1 MLHFALAA
9 KQAPYSRCP
18 ILSKKV
24 SDENDDDNHDNDDD
38 NNGNNDDNEDDND
51 CNDDNKR

>member
-1 MLHFALAA
+1 MLHVALAA
-9 KQAPYSRCP
+9 KQTRYSLCP

-38 NNGNNDDNEDDND
+38 NNDNNDDNEDDYD
-51 CNDDNKR
+51 YNDDNKR

>member
-9 KQAPYSRCP
+9 KQTRHSPCP
-18 ILSKKV
+18 ISSKTL

-38 NNGNNDDNEDDND
+38 NNGNNDDNEDDNAY
-51 CNDDNKR
+51 NDDNKR